1 MKSVSFI
8 PQVIKD
14 LEKAQEKQL
23 DECAKHM
30 KKKTIKK
37 IKSKFKKRTG
47 DLIKGV
53 KTGRRGKDVDSSYR
67 IVGFGPPAHQAHL
80 LEFGTAPRTV
90 KNYQGRKGVAVQVG
104 QVKATHFFREVFEEE
119 VQPIENILS
128 KQWV

>member
-1 MKSVSFI
+1 MRSVSFI

-23 DECAKHM
+23 DECARYM
-30 KKKTIKK
+30 KKKTIEK
-37 IKSKFKKRTG
+37 IKSKFEKRTG

-67 IVGFGPPAHQAHL
+67 IVGFGPPAQHAHL
-80 LEFGTAPRTV
+80 LEFGTVPRTI
-90 KNYQGRKGVAVQVG
+90 KNYMGRKGVSVLAG
-104 QVKATHFFREVFEEE
+104 QVKATHFFAEVFEEE
-119 VQPIENILS
+119 KQPIENILS